1 MRKYL
6 SYLTAETYGFLF
18 VIFFYAL
25 VIKLFNGDSRGCG
38 GNSEA
43 AEYARSLS
51 QSRLKQLHIDME
63 KYYKSSVSYA
73 DEIRIRG
80 KVDVPDEFKDLD
92 IVSVRPRRTQIMVEG
107 CFDHYMYMDFKG
119 IDESNTKEIILRYGE
134 AYEGVP
140 QQTER
145 IWPI

>member
-18 VIFFYAL
+18 VILIYAL
-25 VIKLFNGDSRGCG
+25 AIKLFIGDSRGCEG
-38 GNSEA
+38 DSEA

-51 QSRLKQLHIDME
+51 QSRLKQLHKDME

-80 KVDVPDEFKDLD
+80 NADVPDEFKDLD
-92 IVSVRPRRTQIMVEG
+92 VAKVRPRRAHIMVEG

-119 IDESNTKEIILRYGE
+119 IDDSNSKEIILRYGE
-134 AYEGVP
+134 PYEGVP
-140 QQTER
+140 QKTER
-145 IWPI
+145 LWPI